1 MVSTHHRPTDA
12 QTVRALRTVAR
23 ALDLQCA
30 SVVRGSYLFVVSE
43 RWVLSVRPD
52 DAGRFRVAACYGA
65 REVGTLWSAA
75 DDLDRLAELA
85 QGFKAE
91 IEALRR

>member
-1 MVSTHHRPTDA
+1 MVSAARCPTDA

-30 SVVRGSYLFVVSE
+30 SVVRGTYYFVLTGE
-43 RWVLSVRPD
+43 WMLSVRPD
-52 DAGRFRVAACYGA
+52 DAGRFRVGACYGTT
-65 REVGTLWSAA
+65 EVGTLWATA
-75 DDLDRLAELA
+75 DDQDRLLALA
-85 QGFKAE
+85 QQFKAE